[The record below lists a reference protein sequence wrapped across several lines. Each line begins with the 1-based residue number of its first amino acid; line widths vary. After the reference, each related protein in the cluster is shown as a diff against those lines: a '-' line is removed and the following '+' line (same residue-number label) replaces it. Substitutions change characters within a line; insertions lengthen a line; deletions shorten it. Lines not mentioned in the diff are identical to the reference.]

1 MTNSNGGSS
10 VEGGAMNADEVKKME
25 KEIDCSYTDE
35 IVCPH
40 CGYEFS
46 DSWELPM
53 KRDGDNTEI
62 ECDECQKKFTVYLSV
77 TYAYSSDKK
86 IKESL

>member
-1 MTNSNGGSS
+1 M
-10 VEGGAMNADEVKKME
+10 

-46 DSWELPM
+46 DSYEVFTIDALGYNDDFFKGLECEKCEKEFNVGRNISVSYDSYIPKENILPP
-53 KRDGDNTEI
+53 RYDDLGYP
-62 ECDECQKKFTVYLSV
+62 V
-77 TYAYSSDKK
+77 
-86 IKESL
+86 

>member
-1 MTNSNGGSS
+1 M
-10 VEGGAMNADEVKKME
+10 K

-46 DSWELPM
+46 DSYEIF
-53 KRDGDNTEI
+53 RDGDEWVEGLSCE
-62 ECDECQKKFTVYLSV
+62 ECEKEFNVGADYSV
-77 TYAYSSDKK
+77 TYNSYIPNK
-86 IKESL
+86 